1 MTHTISKIRHS
12 IFIQVLIALVI
23 GTALGCLYPALADS
37 LKPLGDSFIKLIK
50 MVTAPLVFVIIVQGI
65 SSHSELKQ
73 VGRIVG
79 KTLLYFEIITLLALV
94 LGLVGAQVSH
104 IGQGLHLSTTEMTAP
119 DKLNHLSS
127 LQSFGDFFLNLI
139 PDTFIGAFA
148 RGDTLQVLMISI
160 LFGVSLNISGEA
172 GKPVITVINSL
183 SHILFRLMAMLVK
196 VAPLGVLGAIAY
208 MVGHYGVHSLTSLL
222 GFLFLYTA
230 LCALFVVVVLGGIT
244 RLTGISFVSLLLYL
258 REELTI
264 VLGTT
269 ASDVVL
275 PQLMKKLEW
284 LGISKST
291 VGLVIPTG
299 YSFNLDGFSIYL
311 TLAVVFIANA
321 TGISLGWSEIA
332 LILGVAV
339 FTSKGAH
346 GVPGAAIV
354 ILAATLSAIPSLP
367 LAALAFLLPID
378 WLMGIPRALTN
389 VLGNFVA
396 TLVIAKW
403 ENDLDLTR
411 ARQVLNQDIPYK
423 NVAKETS
430 LAAEQ

>member
-1 MTHTISKIRHS
+1 MTQTFTQIRHS
-12 IFIQVLIALVI
+12 IFIQVLIALAI
-23 GTALGCLYPALADS
+23 GTALGCLYPAIADS

-65 SSHSELKQ
+65 ASHSELKH

-79 KTLLYFEIITLLALV
+79 KTLLYFEVITLFALV
-94 LGLVGAQVSH
+94 LGIVGAQVTH
-104 IGQGLHLSTTEMTAP
+104 IGQGIHLSMMDNGSS
-119 DKLNHLSS
+119 DKLSHLSS

-148 RGDTLQVLMISI
+148 RGDTLQVLLISI

-183 SHILFRLMAMLVK
+183 SHILFRLMAILVK
-196 VAPLGVLGAIAY
+196 VAPLGVLGAVAY
-208 MVGHYGVHSLTSLL
+208 MVGHYGVQSLSSLL
-222 GFLFLYTA
+222 GFLLLYSVI
-230 LCALFVVVVLGGIT
+230 CVLFVALVLGGIT
-244 RLTGISFVSLLLYL
+244 RFTGISFIALLLYL

-321 TGISLGWSEIA
+321 TGVHLSWGEIA
-332 LILGVAV
+332 LILSVAI

-367 LAALAFLLPID
+367 LSALAFLLPID
-378 WLMGIPRALTN
+378 WLIGIPRALTN
-389 VLGNFVA
+389 VLGNCVA

-403 ENDLDLTR
+403 EKDLDLTR
-411 ARQVLNQDIPYK
+411 ARQVLNQEIPYQSGQ
-423 NVAKETS
+423 KEAS
-430 LAAEQ
+430 LAAK

>member
-1 MTHTISKIRHS
+1 MTDTFTKIRHS
-12 IFIQVLIALVI
+12 IFIQVLIALAL
-23 GTALGCLYPALADS
+23 GTALGCLYPAIADS

-65 SSHSELKQ
+65 ASHSELKQ

-79 KTLLYFEIITLLALV
+79 KTLLYFEVITLLALL
-94 LGLVGAQVSH
+94 LGLVGAQVTH
-104 IGQGLHLSTTEMTAP
+104 IGQGIRLATMEGGTDSQ
-119 DKLNHLSS
+119 LNHLSS
-127 LQSFGDFFLNLI
+127 LHSFGDFFLNLI

-148 RGDTLQVLMISI
+148 RGDTLQVLLISI

-172 GKPVITVINSL
+172 GKPVITLINSL
-183 SHILFRLMAMLVK
+183 SHILFRLMSMLVK
-196 VAPLGVLGAIAY
+196 VAPLGVLGAVAY
-208 MVGHYGVHSLTSLL
+208 MVGHYGVHSLTSLF
-222 GFLFLYTA
+222 GFLLLYTA
-230 LCALFVVVVLGGIT
+230 ICALFVIVVLGGIT
-244 RLTGISFVSLLLYL
+244 RLTGISFLSLVLYL

-275 PQLMKKLEW
+275 PQLMKKLEAI
-284 LGISKST
+284 GISKST

-321 TGISLGWSEIA
+321 TGVHLGWSEIA

-378 WLMGIPRALTN
+378 WLIGIPRALTN
-389 VLGNFVA
+389 VLGNCVA

-403 ENDLDLTR
+403 EKDLDINQ
-411 ARQVLNQDIPYK
+411 ARQVLNQKLKTK
-423 NVAKETS
+423 NTKKAAS
-430 LAAEQ
+430 LAAE

>member
-1 MTHTISKIRHS
+1 MKQLLTKIRHS

-23 GTALGCLYPALADS
+23 GTVLGCLYPAIADT

-65 SSHSELKQ
+65 SSHTELKH

-79 KTLLYFEIITLLALV
+79 KTLLYFEIISLFALV
-94 LGLVGAQVSH
+94 LGLVVAKITH
-104 IGQGLHLSTTEMTAP
+104 IGSGLPLASGQVFP
-119 DKLNHLSS
+119 SDKLTHLSS

-139 PDTFIGAFA
+139 PDTFVGAFA
-148 RGDTLQVLMISI
+148 RGDTLQVLLIAI
-160 LFGVSLNISGEA
+160 LFGVSLNLSGEA
-172 GKPVITVINSL
+172 GKPVIKLINSL
-183 SHILFRLMAMLVK
+183 SHTLFRLMSLLVK
-196 VAPLGVLGAIAY
+196 VAPLGVLGAVSY

-222 GFLFLYTA
+222 GFLLLYTLIC
-230 LCALFVVVVLGGIT
+230 LCFVVLVLGSIV
-244 RLTGISFVSLLLYL
+244 RMTGISFIALLIYL
-258 REELTI
+258 REELTV

-321 TGISLGWSEIA
+321 TGTVLGWGEIA
-332 LILGVAV
+332 LILGVAT

-354 ILAATLSAIPSLP
+354 ILAATLSAIPSIP
-367 LAALAFLLPID
+367 LAALALLLPID
-378 WLMGIPRALTN
+378 WLIGIPRALTN
-389 VLGNFVA
+389 VLGNCVA

-403 ENDLDLTR
+403 EGDFDVAR
-411 ARQVLNQDIPYK
+411 ARQVLKQELPYAEKQK
-423 NVAKETS
+423 NTPLVT
-430 LAAEQ
+430 EQ

>member
-1 MTHTISKIRHS
+1 MTQFFTQIRRS
-12 IFIQVLIALVI
+12 VFIQVLIALVI
-23 GTALGCLYPALADS
+23 GTALGCLYPAIADS

-65 SSHSELKQ
+65 SSHTELKH

-79 KTLLYFEIITLLALV
+79 KTLLYFEIITLFALV
-94 LGLVGAQVSH
+94 LGLIVAQWTH
-104 IGQGLHLSTTEMTAP
+104 IGAGLHLSSGQGAEAS
-119 DKLNHLSS
+119 KLVPTSS

-148 RGDTLQVLMISI
+148 RGDTLQVLLISI
-160 LFGVSLNISGEA
+160 LFGVSLNLTGEA
-172 GKPVITVINSL
+172 GQPVVNLINGL
-183 SHILFRLMAMLVK
+183 SHSLFRLMSLLVR
-196 VAPLGVLGAIAY
+196 VAPLGVLGSVAY
-208 MVGHYGVHSLTSLL
+208 MVGHYGVHSLTSLVT
-222 GFLFLYTA
+222 FLLLYA
-230 LCALFVVVVLGGIT
+230 IICLLFVMLVLGSIV
-244 RLTGISFVSLLLYL
+244 RMTGISFISLLIYL

-264 VLGTT
+264 VFGTT

-275 PQLMKKLEW
+275 PQLMKKLAW

-299 YSFNLDGFSIYL
+299 YSFNLDGFSLYL

-321 TGISLGWSEIA
+321 TGTALGWGEMA

-354 ILAATLSAIPSLP
+354 ILAATLSAIPSIP

-378 WLMGIPRALTN
+378 WLIGIPRALTN
-389 VLGNFVA
+389 VLGNCVA

-403 ENDLDLTR
+403 ENDFDVER
-411 ARQVLNQDIPYK
+411 ARQVLKQELPYD
-423 NVAKETS
+423 
-430 LAAEQ
+430 AAEKTIPLAIER

>member
-1 MTHTISKIRHS
+1 MTYTLSKIRHS
-12 IFIQVLIALVI
+12 IFIQVLIALAI
-23 GTALGCLYPALADS
+23 GTALGCLYPAIADS

-65 SSHSELKQ
+65 ASHSELKQ

-79 KTLLYFEIITLLALV
+79 KTLLYFEVITLFALL
-94 LGLVGAQVSH
+94 LGLVGAQVTH
-104 IGQGLHLSTTEMTAP
+104 IGAGIHLST
-119 DKLNHLSS
+119 LNDAQSSQLTHLSS
-127 LQSFGDFFLNLI
+127 LHSFGDFFLNLI

-148 RGDTLQVLMISI
+148 RGDTLQVLLISI
-160 LFGVSLNISGEA
+160 LFGISLNISGDA
-172 GKPVITVINSL
+172 GKPIITLINSL
-183 SHILFRLMAMLVK
+183 SHILFRLMAILVK
-196 VAPLGVLGAIAY
+196 TAPIGVLGAVAY

-222 GFLFLYTA
+222 GFLLLYTGI
-230 LCALFVVVVLGGIT
+230 CALFVIVVLGGIT
-244 RLTGISFVSLLLYL
+244 KFTGISFISLILYL

-275 PQLMKKLEW
+275 PQLMKKLEA

-321 TGISLGWSEIA
+321 TGVHLGWSEMA

-378 WLMGIPRALTN
+378 WLIGIPRALTN
-389 VLGNFVA
+389 VLGNCVA
-396 TLVIAKW
+396 TLVVAKW
-403 ENDLDLTR
+403 ENDLDLTQ
-411 ARQVLNQDIPYK
+411 ARQTLSQSKRNKKVK
-423 NVAKETS
+423 KEAS
-430 LAAEQ
+430 LAIE